1 MNYLISNYRF
11 VYKATHSE
19 TGITYA
25 LKKIK
30 MDNEKDG
37 VIFHQCLPYLV
48 SYNCIKRDQNSE
60 NSQSSKCDQ
69 AGKHLLF
76 KT

>member
-1 MNYLISNYRF
+1 

-37 VIFHQCLPYLV
+37 VLLTDTPNFSLV
-48 SYNCIKRDQNSE
+48 PNHSPEGDQDLEDAEPSE
-60 NSQSSKCDQ
+60 HTQTREY
-69 AGKHLLF
+69 LLF
-76 KT
+76 

>member
-1 MNYLISNYRF
+1 M
-11 VYKATHSE
+11 YKATHSD

-37 VIFHQCLPYLV
+37 VLITGTPNFSLV
-48 SYNCIKRDQNSE
+48 PHHSLEGDQDLE
-60 NSQSSKCDQ
+60 DAGPQEHSQTRKY
-69 AGKHLLF
+69 LLF
-76 KT
+76 